1 MVSVVSP
8 PQANAVL
15 ASLGELERT
24 QVLNAAQRLALTAGT
39 VLYQAGDTLTHAYFP
54 VSGLMALLATT
65 EDGSLLQVAVAD
77 RRSFVGVPLVLRQD
91 ETPYQIVV
99 HAPGEAYKIPARTLR
114 AECQRLTT
122 LQDATLRC
130 ADAHLVEVGQAA
142 VCHRFHTVLQR
153 LCRWLLAYARGAQ
166 SDTVVLTQERWG
178 QVLGVPRAAIS
189 RAAGVL
195 QEEAIIRQRH
205 GRMQIL
211 NRGGLYSHACEC
223 AAHLKIVH

>member
-1 MVSVVSP
+1 MAGR
-8 PQANAVL
+8 QENALLAVL
-15 ASLGELERT
+15 SEQDCRQTLSG
-24 QVLNAAQRLALTAGT
+24 AQRLSLAAGT

-54 VSGLMALLATT
+54 VSGLIALLATT
-65 EDGSLLQVAVAD
+65 EDGSMLQVAVTD
-77 RRSFVGVPLVLRQD
+77 RRGFVGVPLVLRQD
-91 ETPYQIVV
+91 ETPYQVV
-99 HAPGEAYKIPARTLR
+99 VQASGEAYRMPARTLR
-114 AECQRLTT
+114 TECQRVTA

-142 VCHRFHTVLQR
+142 VCHRFHSVLQR

-166 SDTVVLTQERWG
+166 SDTVVLTQEQWG

-195 QEEAIIRQRH
+195 QEHAIIRQRH

-211 NRGGLYSHACEC
+211 NRGGLYSHACAC
-223 AAHLKIVH
+223 AAPLKLVH